1 MITDHVLTIITPL
14 TTLLNLYVQ
23 TLEKYENR
31 KFKNSPSSEQ
41 PENGDT
47 DRGSDSGSGRS
58 QTAKLTEPFVIN
70 DDGTLSP
77 WLLDVTNDNTFMIL
91 SDKILT
97 LCDPTGKIKDK
108 YENLVKG

>member
-1 MITDHVLTIITPL
+1 MVTQIEEV
-14 TTLLNLYVQ
+14 
-23 TLEKYENR
+23 
-31 KFKNSPSSEQ
+31 
-41 PENGDT
+41 
-47 DRGSDSGSGRS
+47 
-58 QTAKLTEPFVIN
+58 TADLGEPRLQLTEPFVIN